1 MSVQLLSAQSTMQ
14 NNISTYP
21 GKRALDV
28 ILSCCGL
35 ILISPLLLIAAILVK
50 ASSEGP
56 IIYCQQRIGR
66 YFKPFWIYKLR
77 TMRLNSDAGGN
88 TCTVKGDPRITPAG
102 RFLRKTKLDELPQ
115 LFNVLAGDMS
125 LVGPRPEVERYV
137 QLFKDDYAEVLRV
150 RPGITDYAAVEFRDE
165 ETVLAGY
172 EDHEKAYREEILPA
186 KIRLYK
192 KYLED
197 ISLFTD
203 LKILISTVGRVLGV
217 S

>member
-1 MSVQLLSAQSTMQ
+1 MRDSFYSRTGKRLLDVAAAACGIVLLSPLMLLSAFAVMAASRGPL
-14 NNISTYP
+14 IFSH
-21 GKRALDV
+21 KRV
-28 ILSCCGL
+28 GRGF
-35 ILISPLLLIAAILVK
+35 SPFYA
-50 ASSEGP
+50 
-56 IIYCQQRIGR
+56 
-66 YFKPFWIYKLR
+66 YKFR
-77 TMRLNSDAGGN
+77 TMVHGADKSGSYVTAGG
-88 TCTVKGDPRITPAG
+88 DSRITSVG
-102 RFLRKTKLDELPQ
+102 RLLRKTKLDELPQ

-137 QLFKDDYAEVLRV
+137 QLFRGDYSEILRI
-150 RPGITDYAAVEFRDE
+150 RPGITDYAAIEFRDE
-165 ETVLAGY
+165 ESVLAGY

-197 ISLFTD
+197 ISFFTD